1 MSSTAAG
8 TPPEKAR
15 FVTGSTMR
23 HVLVMAGAGSLM
35 FAVAPE
41 CRRLT
46 GLDPE
51 SEEVIEAHA
60 EFVARLLV
68 S

>member
-1 MSSTAAG
+1 MRPRGIRIAG
-8 TPPEKAR
+8 LDEASLPHAYY
-15 FVTGSTMR
+15 
-23 HVLVMAGAGSLM
+23 VMAGAGSLI

-51 SEEVIEAHA
+51 TAAAIEAHA

-68 S
+68 P

>member
-1 MSSTAAG
+1 MD
-8 TPPEKAR
+8 
-15 FVTGSTMR
+15 
-23 HVLVMAGAGSLM
+23 GAGSLI

-51 SEEVIEAHA
+51 TEQAVDAHA
-60 EFVARLLV
+60 ELVARLLV
-68 S
+68 P

>member
-1 MSSTAAG
+1 MRLRDIRS
-8 TPPEKAR
+8 AR
-15 FVTGSTMR
+15 FDEALLP
-23 HVLVMAGAGSLM
+23 HAYYVMAGAASLI

-51 SEEVIEAHA
+51 TEQAVDAHA

-68 S
+68 P

>member
-1 MSSTAAG
+1 
-8 TPPEKAR
+8 
-15 FVTGSTMR
+15 
-23 HVLVMAGAGSLM
+23 LI

-46 GLDPE
+46 GVDPTGAGA
-51 SEEVIEAHA
+51 IEAHA

-68 S
+68 P

>member
-1 MSSTAAG
+1 
-8 TPPEKAR
+8 
-15 FVTGSTMR
+15 
-23 HVLVMAGAGSLM
+23 VLAGAGSLI

-46 GLDPE
+46 GLDPLRDAA
-51 SEEVIEAHA
+51 VEAHA

-68 S
+68 P